1 MPWNRV
7 TRTVLNTTEERISS
21 EKRNLAE
28 FWRRWLT
35 GEDQLKNHQTTSSY
49 TSNIWRRRTEEHRG
63 DQRSSEEQRGEP
75 RRTEEHTVNISCGQQ
90 KQKTNRLI
98 FYCRRRRASGWRRP
112 NAGVLAS
119 ERPSP
124 KRHRHALR
132 LWPIRWWREEDRRRS
147 WRLKKPSN
155 AGKSERQRNAGAD
168 PSEAGPERLRICTQ
182 SVSVESRSNG
192 RQNEPG

>member
-1 MPWNRV
+1 M
-7 TRTVLNTTEERISS
+7 RTTWRTTKLHPATPPTSGG
-21 EKRNLAE
+21 
-28 FWRRWLT
+28 
-35 GEDQLKNHQTTSSY
+35 GE
-49 TSNIWRRRTEEHRG
+49 
-63 DQRSSEEQRGEP
+63 QRSSEEQRGEP
-75 RRTEEHTVNISCGQQ
+75 RSREEHTVNISCGQQ

-155 AGKSERQRNAGAD
+155 AGKVRTSEKRRSRPIRSRTWTPQD
-168 PSEAGPERLRICTQ
+168 LHT
-182 SVSVESRSNG
+182 VSVRGVPVQRAAEPARLELPTRSSSIWSTRTEDTLLES
-192 RQNEPG
+192 